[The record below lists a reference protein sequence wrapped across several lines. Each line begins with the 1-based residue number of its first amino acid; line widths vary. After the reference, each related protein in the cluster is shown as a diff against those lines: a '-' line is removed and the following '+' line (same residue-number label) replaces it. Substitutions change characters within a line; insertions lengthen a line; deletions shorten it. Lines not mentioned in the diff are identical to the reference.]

1 MTVSAKI
8 CGITDSTSMKSA
20 VLHGAS
26 FVGLVFYSPSPRH
39 VELELARHLVSI
51 VPGNVKKVGLFVDP
65 DDNILAQTLTYVP
78 IDLLQLHGDE
88 SPERCSEIRRNHNVS
103 IMKAIK
109 VANEDD
115 IAKASTFSDSVD
127 WLMFDAKAPKSLKN
141 ALPGGNNISF
151 DWSLLAGRN
160 LSVPWMLAGGLN
172 TENVSNAVKQSGA
185 NAVDVSS
192 GVELRQNKKN
202 PAEIERFLKVVSE
215 L

>member
-1 MTVSAKI
+1 
-8 CGITDSTSMKSA
+8 
-20 VLHGAS
+20 
-26 FVGLVFYSPSPRH
+26 
-39 VELELARHLVSI
+39 
-51 VPGNVKKVGLFVDP
+51 
-65 DDNILAQTLTYVP
+65 
-78 IDLLQLHGDE
+78 
-88 SPERCSEIRRNHNVS
+88 
-103 IMKAIK
+103 
-109 VANEDD
+109 
-115 IAKASTFSDSVD
+115 
-127 WLMFDAKAPKSLKN
+127 MFDAKAPKSLKN

>member
-103 IMKAIK
+103 IMKAIN

-115 IAKASTFSDSVD
+115 IEKASTFSDSVD

-141 ALPGGNNISF
+141 AVFVCILPK
-151 DWSLLAGRN
+151 L
-160 LSVPWMLAGGLN
+160 V
-172 TENVSNAVKQSGA
+172 T
-185 NAVDVSS
+185 
-192 GVELRQNKKN
+192 
-202 PAEIERFLKVVSE
+202 
-215 L
+215 

>member
-103 IMKAIK
+103 IM
-109 VANEDD
+109 
-115 IAKASTFSDSVD
+115 
-127 WLMFDAKAPKSLKN
+127 
-141 ALPGGNNISF
+141 
-151 DWSLLAGRN
+151 
-160 LSVPWMLAGGLN
+160 
-172 TENVSNAVKQSGA
+172 
-185 NAVDVSS
+185 
-192 GVELRQNKKN
+192 
-202 PAEIERFLKVVSE
+202 
-215 L
+215 

>member
-115 IAKASTFSDSVD
+115 IEKASTFSDSVD

-151 DWSLLAGRN
+151 DWSLLAVRN

>member
-115 IAKASTFSDSVD
+115 IEKASTFSDSVD

-215 L
+215 H

>member
-115 IAKASTFSDSVD
+115 IEKASTFSDSVD

>member
-115 IAKASTFSDSVD
+115 IEKASTFSDAVD